1 MPTITVL
8 PLGIRIAVEPG
19 ANLFAE
25 IDRAGRERGLALFP
39 LGLCG
44 GKLQCCQCGVVV
56 VDGAERGL
64 SRSYPRERELVTGT
78 GYPAGSRLTCITSV
92 RGDVV
97 VRLPADAERGT
108 RPAAP
113 QDPLG
118 TREI

>member
-8 PLGIRIAVEPG
+8 PLGLRIHAEND
-19 ANLFAE
+19 ANLFDE

-64 SRSYPRERELVTGT
+64 SRGYPRESELVSGT
-78 GYPAGSRLTCITSV
+78 GYPHGSRLTCITRV
-92 RGDVV
+92 RGDVT
-97 VRLPADAERGT
+97 VRLPADAERGK
-108 RPAAP
+108 RPDLP
-113 QDPLG
+113 QEPVG
-118 TREI
+118 SREI